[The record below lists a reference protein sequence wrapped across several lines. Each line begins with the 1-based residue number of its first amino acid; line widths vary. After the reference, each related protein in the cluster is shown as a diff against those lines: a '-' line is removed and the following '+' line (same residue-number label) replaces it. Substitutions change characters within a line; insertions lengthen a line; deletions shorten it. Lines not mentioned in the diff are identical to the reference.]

1 MEMKDAIVQLAKII
15 SKMAEILLSAIIVSL
30 QSLLVILLGVLVVF
44 FYALPWLLRA
54 GSLLLWFYGIYRSVF
69 LIHALYQPFTPP
81 SPLMALDTFI
91 ALLQF
96 GSLLVIFRLNPRLA
110 WGALTLIGSFSLWFS
125 TRLIP
130 ALINKT
136 HAALVLRILPSVL
149 WGGLL
154 LFLTVRAKRRQM
166 GQRVTFLDQA
176 VVRLKIEEA
185 LAAIDA
191 FGASLLATPEP
202 DIEEGGGA

>member
-1 MEMKDAIVQLAKII
+1 MTTIADTLVKLATQLTKAVR
-15 SKMAEILLSAIIVSL
+15 ILAVFLSVL
-30 QSLLVILLGVLVVF
+30 LLGLLVAVA
-44 FYALPWLLRA
+44 YTLPWILRA
-54 GSLLLWFYGIYRSVF
+54 GSLLLWFYGIYRSVL
-69 LIHALYQPFTPP
+69 LIHQLFLPFTPP
-81 SPLMALDTFI
+81 IPLMALDVFV

-130 ALINKT
+130 ALMNKT
-136 HAALVLRILPSVL
+136 HANLVLRILPPVL

-154 LFLTVRAKRRQM
+154 LFITIRAKRRQM

-191 FGASLLATPEP
+191 FGASLFTSPEP
-202 DIEEGGGA
+202 EVEEGGDA